1 MPEPERQRFAA
12 NILDHSQRLARMID
26 MTLALAAVEHRQAI
40 EQAEAFDLA
49 ALVRDAASAFEPQ
62 FAASGVVL
70 RIDAPPRPIRI
81 TGDRFLVGQAI
92 RNLLQ
97 NAQEFSPRGGTI
109 VVSLRIEESD
119 AVFAVRDQG
128 PGVPDFALPK
138 VFDRFYSLARPD
150 GQRSSGLG
158 LCFVREVASLHQ
170 GTATL
175 ANEPA
180 GGAIA
185 TLRMP
190 CSVVRGNA

>member
-1 MPEPERQRFAA
+1 
-12 NILDHSQRLARMID
+12 

-40 EQAEAFDLA
+40 ERAELFDLA
-49 ALVRDAASAFEPQ
+49 GLVRDAASEFEPQ
-62 FAASGVVL
+62 LAASAIVL
-70 RIDAPPRPIRI
+70 RIDAPVAPIRI
-81 TGDRFLVGQAI
+81 SGDRFLVGQAI

-97 NAQEFSPRGGTI
+97 NAQEFSPHGGTI
-109 VVSLRIEESD
+109 VVSLRVEGGD
-119 AVFAVRDQG
+119 AVLAVRDQG
-128 PGVPDFALPK
+128 PGVPEFALPK

-175 ANEPA
+175 ANDPA

-185 TLRMP
+185 TLRLP
-190 CSVVRGNA
+190 LA